1 MKCVKCKK
9 NATIHL
15 PNLHTCEKCF
25 QRIIEKRVR
34 KEIRIKSLIKKNDKI
49 LLIDDNSAESKV
61 SFYLLKQIIKGLPVT
76 IKVRKMKYTLGQEV
90 KGFDKVIIPW
100 NTDKEG
106 DYFLSNVFENK
117 KMNYLGHYRI
127 KKTTYVKLL
136 LHVLREEAEIFAKIK
151 NFQHKNF
158 YEKTIASEMLGKLEK
173 EYPEVK
179 FSLLKSTEEL
189 KKSI

>member
-9 NATIHL
+9 NAAIHL
-15 PNLHTCEKCF
+15 PNLHTCEMCF
-25 QRIIEKRVR
+25 LRIIEKRVR
-34 KEIRIKSLIKKNDKI
+34 KEIRTKSLIKKNDKI

-61 SFYLLKQIIKGLPVT
+61 SFYLLKHIIKGLPVI

-100 NTDKEG
+100 SADKEG

-117 KMNYLGHYRI
+117 KMNYLGHYRN
-127 KKTTYVKLL
+127 KKITYVKLL
-136 LHVLREEAEIFAKIK
+136 LHVLKKETEIFAKIK
-151 NFQHKNF
+151 KFHYKIF
-158 YEKTIASEMLGKLEK
+158 TERTIASEMLDKLEN

-179 FSLLKSTEEL
+179 FSLLRSTEYL